1 MQPKPTGSANNSGA
15 ANENPNDG
23 EQDTEEANKPQPK
36 KNDSDDIPKP
46 FLPDASLLAPETE
59 PEEDEYNPIPV
70 TIDPVAEKKNFDQ
83 TEKKKEQ
90 EYQDEKELRL
100 RRAEYLDIAQKSEM
114 YSFGWFKALLELE
127 DSFTTED
134 RVKRNPIRVV
144 FNKARIEDDGTLLLY
159 DTPYIPPS
167 IEDVGELRI
176 TFYSGSDDEN
186 IKAVQAEVVSPQKD
200 RVKAKLVKTDALTG
214 FDLSVITKA
223 VVEVSNA
230 DFILEKLKAAFKQL
244 PYNDDDNLH
253 RLLPQSLNFIFGPPG
268 TGKTTYLA
276 WLIGG
281 LNPHLLTLA
290 GEPVLPLMDSKNKVL
305 VLTPTNKASD
315 VLTEK
320 IIENYLESRQYP
332 EWLMRFGE
340 TKSDIIMDSNFFIKN
355 KKVDAAIY
363 NKCTLITTIAR
374 FPYDKFTVDRTN
386 KEADKWPVKSFKWD
400 YIIFDE
406 ASMISL
412 ANIVYVIYQ
421 ATKVNPDVKFIIGGD
436 PFQIHPIIQFNWEG
450 WSYISKKALN
460 SDGTPKL
467 NDEGKHIE
475 YTQDAGN
482 IYSMVGLIDDN
493 SFISPRTT
501 PHVFPVHNLIKQYRS
516 IEPIGALFSNYRY
529 NGKLQHDRIPEN
541 IFADKKK
548 DVKKIEVHNLPLKP
562 ITFIHFPVKKYESLY
577 RPRSI
582 KGSPYQI
589 YSAIFIVEALKYI
602 QSNAIIEDNA
612 HYKIGVICPFKIQ
625 ESIINKLVEKIC
637 NGKIEDL
644 HQIERIKSL
653 ARWLPDT
660 KEHIIEYRAEEL
672 EQTLFKNGEK
682 IKDFVIPYT
691 HQNVNV
697 YTPSKTKYE
706 VRIDENAIDI
716 KLE

>member
-1 MQPKPTGSANNSGA
+1 
-15 ANENPNDG
+15 
-23 EQDTEEANKPQPK
+23 
-36 KNDSDDIPKP
+36 
-46 FLPDASLLAPETE
+46 
-59 PEEDEYNPIPV
+59 
-70 TIDPVAEKKNFDQ
+70 
-83 TEKKKEQ
+83 
-90 EYQDEKELRL
+90 
-100 RRAEYLDIAQKSEM
+100 
-114 YSFGWFKALLELE
+114 
-127 DSFTTED
+127 
-134 RVKRNPIRVV
+134 
-144 FNKARIEDDGTLLLY
+144 
-159 DTPYIPPS
+159 
-167 IEDVGELRI
+167 
-176 TFYSGSDDEN
+176 
-186 IKAVQAEVVSPQKD
+186 
-200 RVKAKLVKTDALTG
+200 VKAKLVKTDALTG
-214 FDLSVITKA
+214 FDLSTITKA

-230 DFILEKLKAAFKQL
+230 DFILEKLKVAFKQL

-281 LNPHLLTLA
+281 LNPQLLTLA
-290 GEPVLPLMDSKNKVL
+290 GEPALPLMESNNRVL

-320 IIENYLESRQYP
+320 IIENYLDNRQYP
-332 EWLMRFGE
+332 DWLMRFGE
-340 TKSDIIMDSNFFIKN
+340 TKSEILMDSNFFIKN

-374 FPYDKFTVDRTN
+374 FPYDKFIVERDN
-386 KEADKWPVKSFKWD
+386 KEPDKWPVKNFNWD

-412 ANIVYVIYQ
+412 ASIVYVIYQ
-421 ATKVNPDVKFIIGGD
+421 ATKVNKDVKFIIGGD

-450 WSYISKKALN
+450 WSYITEKVLNPDGSAKLN
-460 SDGTPKL
+460 SDGKQ
-467 NDEGKHIE
+467 IE

-482 IYSMVGLIDDN
+482 IYSMVGLIEDN
-493 SFISPRTT
+493 SFVSPRTT
-501 PHVFPVHNLIKQYRS
+501 PHAFPVHNLIKQYRS

-541 IFADKKK
+541 ILADPKK
-548 DVKKIEVHNLPLKP
+548 DIKKIEVNNLPLKP

-577 RPRSI
+577 RSRSI

-589 YSAIFIVEALKYI
+589 YSAIFIVEVLKYI
-602 QSNAIIEDNA
+602 QNNASIDINSN
-612 HYKIGVICPFKIQ
+612 YKIGVICPFKIQ

-637 NGKIEDL
+637 KGKIEIVTGTVHGFQGDQCDMIITVFNPPTKITKGTRSFLNKKNILNVAISRSKDCLIILVPENTEGDIKIEDL
-644 HQIERIKSL
+644 HQIERIKKL

-660 KEHIIEYRAEEL
+660 KEHIIEYRAEIL

-716 KLE
+716 KLEYK